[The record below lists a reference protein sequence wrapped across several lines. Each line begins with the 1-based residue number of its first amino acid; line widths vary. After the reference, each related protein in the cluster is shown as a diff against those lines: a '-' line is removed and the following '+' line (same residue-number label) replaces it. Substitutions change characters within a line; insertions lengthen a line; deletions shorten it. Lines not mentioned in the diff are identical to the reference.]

1 MERKILT
8 LLVVSILLIATFC
21 VFVSFNTNGPDD
33 SKVVDSDND
42 GVPDTN
48 DDLPLDPSEQNDS
61 DGDGIGDNI
70 DKFPLD
76 SAASVDTDD
85 DGYPDRWNP
94 GKNQSDSTSIPPLE
108 IDEFP
113 DDPDAHKDS
122 DGDGIPSSYDI
133 NDNVNLSITITLE
146 KFEVT
151 GRVDFFRWAQV
162 YFDIKINGKEPERID
177 NNGKNWVVKLNK
189 KQNIDYTISYDIP
202 DQTDERYMD
211 IEVVMHDHDLILEND
226 IIDIGEGNEE
236 TLILK
241 FDKVENTISDNDLTE
256 GSQGK
261 LWYVVTVSEEVD
273 IPEAVYD
280 RIYRWRFNEKYWE
293 FSLKVPVDIYKS
305 YAESNVNRMPQSIGN
320 YAMGNFVTSDDRAIQ
335 DVASKLKLFA
345 EGENYSQVDTINF
358 ILRFVQKN
366 VIYASDNST
375 KGKVEYWRYPVETL
389 VDKKGDC
396 EDSSVL
402 FASIMDA
409 LGYDAALLFYALE
422 DDIGHLAVGIHI
434 DGDHG
439 EYVEDKDGKRYYYCE
454 TTNSVYRF
462 GEIPPDMSSTPDKII
477 QV

>member
-8 LLVVSILLIATFC
+8 LLVISILLIATFC
-21 VFVSFNTNGPDD
+21 VFVSLKTNGPDD
-33 SKVVDSDND
+33 SKVIDSDND
-42 GVPDTN
+42 GVPDTD

-61 DGDGIGDNI
+61 DGDGVGNNI

-76 SAASVDTDD
+76 PAASVDTDN

-94 GKNQSDSTSIPPLE
+94 GKNQRDSTSIPPLE

-113 DDPDAHKDS
+113 EDPDAHKDS

-146 KFEVT
+146 QFEVT
-151 GRVDFFRWAQV
+151 GRVDLFRWAQV
-162 YFDIKINGKEPERID
+162 YFVIKIDGKETERID
-177 NNGKNWVVKLNK
+177 NNDKNWVIKLNEK
-189 KQNIDYTISYDIP
+189 KNIDYTISYDIS
-202 DQTDERYMD
+202 DQTDERFMD
-211 IEVVMHDHDLILEND
+211 IEVFMYDHDLILEDD
-226 IIDIGEGNEE
+226 IIDIGEGDEE

-241 FDKVENTISDNDLTE
+241 FDKLENTISDNDLTE

-261 LWYVVTVSEEVD
+261 LWYVVTASEEVE
-273 IPEAVYD
+273 IHEEAYD

-305 YAESNVNRMPQSIGN
+305 YVESNVNRMPQSFGN
-320 YAMGNFVTSDDRAIQ
+320 YAMVSFVTSDDRMVL
-335 DVASKLKLFA
+335 DVASKLKSFA

-375 KGKVEYWRYPVETL
+375 KGQVEYWRYPVETL

-409 LGYDAALLFYALE
+409 LGYDTALLFYVLE

-439 EYVEDKDGKRYYYCE
+439 EYVEDKGGKRYYYCE
-454 TTNSVYRF
+454 TTNSVYGL
-462 GEIPPDMSSTPDKII
+462 GEIPPDISDTPDKVIP
-477 QV
+477 V

>member
-8 LLVVSILLIATFC
+8 LLIVLILLIATFC
-21 VFVSFNTNGPDD
+21 VFVSLNTNNPDD

-61 DGDGIGDNI
+61 DSDGVGNNI

-76 SAASVDTDD
+76 PAASVDTDD

-113 DDPDAHKDS
+113 YDPDAHKDS

-133 NDNVNLSITITLE
+133 NDNVNLSIVITLE
-146 KFEVT
+146 QFEVT

-162 YFDIKINGKEPERID
+162 YFDITIDGKGPERID
-177 NNGKNWVVKLNK
+177 NNGKNWVVKLNE
-189 KQNIDYTISYDIP
+189 KQNVDYTISYDIP
-202 DQTDERYMD
+202 DKTDERYMD
-211 IEVVMHDHDLILEND
+211 IEVVMYDHDLILEDD
-226 IIDIGEGNEE
+226 IIDMGEGNEE

-241 FDKVENTISDNDLTE
+241 FDKLENKISKNDLTE

-261 LWYVVTVSEEVD
+261 LWYVVRVSEEVD
-273 IPEAVYD
+273 IPEATYD
-280 RIYRWRFNEKYWE
+280 RTYRWRFNEKYWE

-305 YAESNVNRMPQSIGN
+305 YAESNINRMPQSIGN
-320 YAMGNFVTSDDRAIQ
+320 YAMVNFVTSDDRMVQ
-335 DVASKLKLFA
+335 DVANKLKSFS
-345 EGENYSQVDTINF
+345 EGKNYSQVDIINF

-366 VIYASDNST
+366 VIYASDNIT
-375 KGKVEYWRYPVETL
+375 KGQVEYWKYPVETL

-409 LGYDAALLFYALE
+409 LGYDTALLFYVLE
-422 DDIGHLAVGIHI
+422 GDIGHLAVGVHI
-434 DGDHG
+434 DGNHG
-439 EYVEDKDGKRYYYCE
+439 EYIQNNDGKKYYYCE
-454 TTNSVYRF
+454 TTNSIYGL
-462 GEIPPDMSSTPDKII
+462 GEIPPDMSDTPD
-477 QV
+477 QVIPV